1 MEETAA
7 HLDAAERD
15 ILLALSE
22 REGTG
27 VRDMPDFLP
36 PKFGPRAHWSQW
48 ASSRLRRLEKAGLV
62 ARMDAE
68 KPIAWVRT
76 AAGTAAVA
84 GVA

>member
-1 MEETAA
+1 MSAD
-7 HLDAAERD
+7 LDATERD

-22 REGTG
+22 REGWG
-27 VRDMPDFLP
+27 IRQISECLP
-36 PKFGPRAHWSQW
+36 SDFGPRAHWSQW

-62 ARMDAE
+62 ARMNGE